1 MANALYVFKMQL
13 LSKHL
18 ELSAQATIYKYFYY
32 YGEDIGQVLSVCIEV
47 VPSFYPS
54 QQRAEWRAVYGGVR
68 AKVWR
73 MKINL
78 KLKDDLQ
85 KKENEK
91 NQRNKLQKH
100 WGSINEFLS
109 IDTSSTNI

>member
-1 MANALYVFKMQL
+1 MKNSISL
-13 LSKHL
+13 
-18 ELSAQATIYKYFYY
+18 
-32 YGEDIGQVLSVCIEV
+32 
-47 VPSFYPS
+47 
-54 QQRAEWRAVYGGVR
+54 
-68 AKVWR
+68 
-73 MKINL
+73 KINL